1 MENEES
7 KETPQKESSP
17 TQEKFASELE
27 DIRETLKKRKSDT
40 TTLKILFYTG
50 LAVLLFGFI
59 YTNQTLQ
66 RAQHRNLESH
76 ISLLQSQVN
85 HTLLLLENK
94 LYEEIRNLDAKLKG
108 RTNFHEIIHSMN
120 HTLDKLEP
128 QTTSIGILIEKVQRS
143 SKELSEM
150 VKVENQQE
158 PPAQDI
164 ISFE

>member
-1 MENEES
+1 MDNEES
-7 KETPQKESSP
+7 KATPQKESTP
-17 TQEKFASELE
+17 AQEKFASELE

-50 LAVLLFGFI
+50 LAVLLVGFI

-94 LYEEIRNLDAKLKG
+94 LHKEILNLDAKLGG

-120 HTLDKLEP
+120 QALEQLEP
-128 QTTSIGILIEKVQRS
+128 QSTKTGILIEKIQRN

-150 VKVENQQE
+150 VKADDQQE
-158 PPAQDI
+158 PPTPEVFA
-164 ISFE
+164 FE